1 MPFAR
6 GLLFSLAVP
15 LANLA
20 AIHIVA
26 FLATCLLR
34 GFTPE
39 LVEQSLGIIAK
50 QLTLG
55 WFMVLAIAV
64 IVSFGAWLIV
74 QRANSTSGPSRLI
87 LLILAT
93 LAAGILPAGL
103 ALVVFGEPVLGLVVV
118 LAISGTGVFIASRNH
133 VLEEASV
140 SLNLPSSQR
149 MGFGQR
155 DR

>member
-55 WFMVLAIAV
+55 WFMVLAIAA

-87 LLILAT
+87 LLISAT

-118 LAISGTGVFIASRNH
+118 LAISGMGVFIASRNH
-133 VLEEASV
+133 VIEEASV

>member
-133 VLEEASV
+133 VIEEASV